1 MSTEVEGRQEE
12 GEGVMALI
20 ALDLMNRLLKG

>member
-20 ALDLMNRLLKG
+20 ALNLMNRLLKG